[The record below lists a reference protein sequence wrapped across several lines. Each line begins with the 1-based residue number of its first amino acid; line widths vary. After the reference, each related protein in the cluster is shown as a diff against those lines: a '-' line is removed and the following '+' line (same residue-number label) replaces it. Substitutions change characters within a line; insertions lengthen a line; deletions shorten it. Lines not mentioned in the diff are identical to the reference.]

1 MKCKATSNAVES
13 EQGNFNE
20 TREMKSNVFFS
31 RQKKK
36 MKAMPGRKSHFESLH
51 LEHDKIY
58 FIYIELYNVHAKKSE

>member
-20 TREMKSNVFFS
+20 TRNEKQCLFFKA
-31 RQKKK
+31 KKK
-36 MKAMPGRKSHFESLH
+36 MKVMPGRKSHFESLH